1 MQSFAYSAWRRGHGV
16 KRVAVNERGY
26 RIGTSHPNSK
36 LSDATI
42 ELILELRDAGLS
54 YGAIAAKF
62 DDPAEPTVSKSMV
75 YQVCQGLKRSQVVAR
90 VKTVP
95 DAPLSPLQALAR
107 WFREVQD
114 PLDVDDRLGEP

>member
-1 MQSFAYSAWRRGHGV
+1 MDLQFSARSGWRRGHGV
-16 KRVAVNERGY
+16 KRIAVNERGY
-26 RIGTSHPNSK
+26 RIGTSHPKCK

-62 DDPAEPTVSKSMV
+62 DDPDEPSVSKSMV

-90 VKTVP
+90 IKTVAEEIEV
-95 DAPLSPLQALAR
+95 DISGWFEIGAGELRVAR
-107 WFREVQD
+107 
-114 PLDVDDRLGEP
+114 PA

>member
-1 MQSFAYSAWRRGHGV
+1 M
-16 KRVAVNERGY
+16 KRIAVNEKGY

-42 ELILELRDAGLS
+42 ELILELREAGLS
-54 YGAIAAKF
+54 YKDIADKF

-90 VKTVP
+90 IKTINDDLGV
-95 DAPLSPLQALAR
+95 DISGWFEVGAGELRVAR
-107 WFREVQD
+107 PAYWERK
-114 PLDVDDRLGEP
+114 GESN